1 MTVEVICFFGAHFS
15 VLISDGG
22 LALQL
27 ITYNVI
33 SILLVLFKDVRH
45 EEGSD

>member
-1 MTVEVICFFGAHFS
+1 MTVEVVCFFGAQFS
-15 VLISDGG
+15 VPISDGG

-27 ITYNVI
+27 ISYNVI

-45 EEGSD
+45 KGGGD